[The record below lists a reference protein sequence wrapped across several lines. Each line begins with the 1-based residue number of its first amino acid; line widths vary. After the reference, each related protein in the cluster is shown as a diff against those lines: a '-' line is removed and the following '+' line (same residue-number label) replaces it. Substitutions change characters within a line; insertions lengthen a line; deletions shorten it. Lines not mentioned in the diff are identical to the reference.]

1 MMRDDNYYLNV
12 KRVLIIILI
21 LNIFVAVIKGFYGSY
36 TNSLSM
42 ISDGFHS
49 LFDSTS
55 NIIGLIGISIA
66 SRPPDTNHPYGYNKV
81 ETFASIGIA
90 FLLFITCFELIQS
103 AFNRYFT
110 SETPE
115 ITVLSFLIMI
125 ITIGINIGVSRYE
138 NKKGN
143 QFGSSILISDSLHT
157 RSDVYASISVI
168 IGFIAIELGYTFMDS
183 IIAVF
188 IAILIALMGIR
199 IIKQSS
205 NVLID
210 KAPVDENLIKKLV
223 NSMDHIKGCHKIRTR
238 GSKSFIF
245 VDLHIMLDSCYD
257 LNDAHTI
264 AHEVEEKLKNTIR
277 GIEDVVVHVD
287 PCDED

>member
-1 MMRDDNYYLNV
+1 MRDNNYYLNV
-12 KRVLIIILI
+12 KRVLIIVLI

-49 LFDSTS
+49 FFDSTS

-66 SRPPDTNHPYGYNKV
+66 SRPPDTDHPYGYNKV

-110 SETPE
+110 SQTPE
-115 ITVLSFLIMI
+115 ITIFSFIIMI
-125 ITIGINIGVSRYE
+125 TTIGINIGVSRYE

-143 QFGSSILISDSLHT
+143 QLGSSILISDSLHT
-157 RSDVYASISVI
+157 RSDIYASISVI
-168 IGFIAIELGYTFMDS
+168 LGFIVIELGYTFMDS

-188 IAILIALMGIR
+188 IAVLIALMGIR

-210 KAPVDENLIKKLV
+210 KAPVDENQIKELV

-245 VDLHIMLDSCYD
+245 VDLHIILDSCYD
-257 LNDAHTI
+257 LNDAHSI
-264 AHEVEEKLKNTIR
+264 AHNVEKELKSSIN
-277 GIEDVVVHVD
+277 GIQDVVVHVD
-287 PCDED
+287 PCEED